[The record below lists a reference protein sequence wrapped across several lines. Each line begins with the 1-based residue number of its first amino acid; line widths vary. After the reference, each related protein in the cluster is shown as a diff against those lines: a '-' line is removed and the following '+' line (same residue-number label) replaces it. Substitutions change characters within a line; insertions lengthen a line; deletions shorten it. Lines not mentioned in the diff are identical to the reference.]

1 MDSLN
6 ARQTRRL
13 RLRAHRMLV
22 GPDGDGA
29 SGPTTPAQVL
39 AAVCGVQAQDLPAGL
54 LSMRARSTGLGAA
67 GIGRAR
73 QEERTIAWT
82 WCLRGTLHLVSA
94 ADANWL
100 VPLLGPSFIA
110 GDRRRFQ
117 QLGWDE
123 QKATSGLRLVSEA
136 LQKVGALTRAEIVHL
151 LKENNLPSEG
161 QAPVHLLY
169 RAALEGLLCAGPNR
183 GKEPTYVLWES
194 WLGELQPRP
203 FEEALSELARR
214 YLQAY
219 APAGPEDL
227 ASWSGLKLGE
237 ARQAWQIIAEQL
249 VQVQA
254 AGKPAWLLKSQ
265 LPWLE
270 DVLAEGNKAA
280 AHVRLLPRFDTYL
293 LGYASRD
300 LAVDPAYARR
310 IHPGG
315 GILNAALLVDGQAR
329 GTWKIQQR
337 RGRLEVQVES
347 FEPLSDALLP
357 LVEAEASD
365 VGRFLGV
372 EAVLVIH

>member
-1 MDSLN
+1 VLHLN
-6 ARQTRRL
+6 DDQTRQL
-13 RLRAHRMLV
+13 HLRAQRLLFGTV
-22 GPDGDGA
+22 DR
-29 SGPTTPAQVL
+29 PTSPAHVL

-54 LSMRARSTGLGAA
+54 LSMRARSTGLSAA
-67 GIGRAR
+67 GIEQAR

-94 ADANWL
+94 EDANWL

-123 QKATSGLRLVSEA
+123 LKATSGLRLVSEA
-136 LQKVGALTRAEIVHL
+136 LQKDGALTRAEIVHL

-194 WLGELQPRP
+194 WLGKLQPRP
-203 FEEALSELARR
+203 PEEALANLARR

-237 ARQAWQIIAEQL
+237 ARQAWRLIAEQL
-249 VQVQA
+249 VQVRA

-265 LPWLE
+265 QSWLE
-270 DVLAEGNKAA
+270 DVPAEGDKKAEQ
-280 AHVRLLPRFDTYL
+280 VRLLPRFDTYL
-293 LGYASRD
+293 LGYANRD

-315 GILNAALLVDGQAR
+315 GILNAALLVNGQAR
-329 GTWKIQQR
+329 GTWKIQRR
-337 RGRLEVQVES
+337 RGRLEVQVEP
-347 FEPLSDALLP
+347 FEPLAAALLP
-357 LVEAEASD
+357 LVEAEVSD

-372 EAVLVIH
+372 EAALVIKK

>member
-1 MDSLN
+1 
-6 ARQTRRL
+6 
-13 RLRAHRMLV
+13 MLV

-39 AAVCGVQAQDLPAGL
+39 VAICGVQAQDLPAGL